1 MEFNLSDLNKEFPLK
16 DASSDRDITNLGDLV
31 SVLIPYIF
39 GIAGLILLLM
49 LIFSGFQLLTSAG
62 DPKALESGQKRLTSA
77 VIGFI
82 IIFLSYWIV
91 KFVGQ
96 ILGVEIFAGIFGN

>member
-16 DASSDRDITNLGDLV
+16 DASTGKNITNLGDLV

-39 GIAGLILLLM
+39 GIAGLVLLLM
-49 LIFSGFQLLTSAG
+49 LIFSGFQMLTSAG
-62 DPKALESGQKRLTSA
+62 DPKAMESGQKRLTNA

-82 IIFLSYWIV
+82 MIFLSYWIV

-96 ILGVEIFAGIFGN
+96 MLGIEIFTGIFGN